1 MHYEC
6 KPDAFGGEELVM
18 ITTVEQIRQLCQPY
32 INEIKNTELLVL
44 KLMSFINEVKSLSI
58 SSQLLSFTFL
68 VHCFSFRFTCISMNC
83 ICA

>member
-44 KLMSFINEVKSLSI
+44 KLMSFINEVNSSSILVNYYYTRSWCIAVLSDSLV
-58 SSQLLSFTFL
+58 FL
-68 VHCFSFRFTCISMNC
+68 
-83 ICA
+83 